1 MPALL
6 LLVVLLVPLLA
17 GCGPG
22 GTGSDGAPSAGAPF
36 TLTAL
41 DVGQSTF
48 RFRYLGSASRARSH
62 HGAVLLCTTGV
73 LTCTG

>member
-1 MPALL
+1 MPAIL

-17 GCGPG
+17 GCVPG
-22 GTGSDGAPSAGAPF
+22 STARDGIPSPDAPL

-48 RFRYLGSASRARSH
+48 PFRGMGPASSAHSQ
-62 HGAVLLCTTGV
+62 HGAVLPCMTGA
-73 LTCTG
+73 LSRTG

>member
-17 GCGPG
+17 GCVPSSPRSG
-22 GTGSDGAPSAGAPF
+22 GVPTADAPF

-41 DVGQSTF
+41 DVGQATF
-48 RFRYLGSASRARSH
+48 LFR
-62 HGAVLLCTTGV
+62 C
-73 LTCTG
+73 